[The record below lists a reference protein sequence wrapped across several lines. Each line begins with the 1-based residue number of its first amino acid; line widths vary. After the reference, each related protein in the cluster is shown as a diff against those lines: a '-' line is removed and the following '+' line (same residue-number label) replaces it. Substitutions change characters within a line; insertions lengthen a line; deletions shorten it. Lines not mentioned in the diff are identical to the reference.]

1 MVNFQEVIEKT
12 FLSIKIIEKKAW
24 KRHKK
29 SSITYIILT
38 LFIYK
43 VYLIAVFETKEP
55 LFK

>member
-12 FLSIKIIEKKAW
+12 FLSIKIIEKAW
-24 KRHKK
+24 KRYKK

-43 VYLIAVFETKEP
+43 LYLIAVFETKEP